1 MICFSFFWK
10 NFCLGQ
16 WAILFLKM
24 LCSQN
29 FGFTVRTLK
38 KVFYNERSQYRFQNY
53 INGFSGKKIT
63 QGNQAIMGQKMIYHR
78 NSGSAQM
85 FLFFLILHNGMGQE
99 VHESYCNSFSE
110 KLLQGNCT
118 ILCPKVMFHH
128 NSCSTLRIFLK
139 CCTMKGVK
147 RCMKNIVMVFPKK
160 VSIRAMWSFSAQNDT
175 SS

>member
-1 MICFSFFWK
+1 MKGANTDF
-10 NFCLGQ
+10 
-16 WAILFLKM
+16 
-24 LCSQN
+24 
-29 FGFTVRTLK
+29 
-38 KVFYNERSQYRFQNY
+38 
-53 INGFSGKKIT
+53 KIT
-63 QGNQAIMGQKMIYHR
+63 LMVFLEKKSLRAIRPLWAKKWFTIVTLDLLKC
-78 NSGSAQM
+78 
-85 FLFFLILHNGMGQE
+85 FCFFLILHNGMGQE